1 MTVHWTLTVDCV
13 DAPRVARFWKEALG
27 YVDAPPPTGFATW
40 DEWFRAFDVPEDERD
55 QGATLVDPEGV
66 LPRVTFL
73 AVPEPKVAKNRV
85 HLDLQVS
92 GGRHRPADER
102 REAIAA
108 TVDRLVAAGGTVLA
122 EHRHAG
128 ALDHVVVADP
138 EGNELC
144 VV

>member
-1 MTVHWTLTVDCV
+1 MTVRWTLTIDCV
-13 DAPRVARFWKEALG
+13 DAPWVARFWREALG

-40 DEWFRAFDVPEDERD
+40 EEWFDAFEVPEDERD
-55 QGATLVDPEGV
+55 DGASLVDPDGA
-66 LPRVTFL
+66 LPPVTFL

-102 REAIAA
+102 RAAVAA
-108 TVDRLVAAGGTVLA
+108 TVERLVAAGGTVLA
-122 EHRHAG
+122 EHEIGG

>member
-1 MTVHWTLTVDCV
+1 MTVHWTVTVDC
-13 DAPRVARFWKEALG
+13 AEPRAVAAFWREALG
-27 YVDAPPPTGFATW
+27 YVDAPPPEGFGSW
-40 DEWFRAFDVPEDERD
+40 EEWNRTFGVPEEEWDD
-55 QGATLVDPEGV
+55 GAFLVDPDGA
-66 LPRVTFL
+66 LPRLSFL
-73 AVPEPKVAKNRV
+73 RVPERKVAKNRL

-102 REAIAA
+102 RAALDA
-108 TVDRLVAAGGTVLA
+108 TVRRLLAAGGSVLA
-122 EHRHAG
+122 EHHHDG